1 MSLHNKGES
10 CTKQSD
16 CACPKCCR
24 CYQCLFVRR
33 STTLYSGM
41 RSRMQERR
49 WKSGPREGKV
59 RVAKQFLPFTPE
71 QFRGWLTC
79 VLEDEPFCSYC
90 KEPIN
95 ILTISPDH
103 RTPVSRGGS
112 LELANLCG
120 ACVTCNTRKG
130 RLKPGEFMFLR
141 ECIATLPE
149 TARSDIWRRLMAG
162 GGTRRFGAAKAAQT
176 VKSQSLEAGSVL
188 VIPAAFLPKS
198 STNPQ

>member
-1 MSLHNKGES
+1 VSEHNRGES
-10 CTKQSD
+10 CTKQSA
-16 CACPKCCR
+16 CTCPKCCR
-24 CYQCLFVRR
+24 CYQCLFMRR

-41 RSRMQERR
+41 RSRLQERR
-49 WKSGPREGKV
+49 YKSGPREGKV

-71 QFRGWLTC
+71 NFRDWLRV

-103 RTPVSRGGS
+103 RTPLSRGGS
-112 LELANLCG
+112 LELANICG

-141 ECIATLPE
+141 ECVATLPE
-149 TARSDIWRRLMAG
+149 AARGDIWRRLTAG
-162 GGTRRFGAAKAAQT
+162 GGTRRIGAPRVAQT
-176 VKSQSLEAGSVL
+176 VKPRGLSGGD
-188 VIPAAFLPKS
+188 VIAMPAIL
-198 STNPQ
+198 NREQ